1 MVQDIDKFLNNT
13 LTTGIKK
20 TSIETRKGLI
30 GKLTSLLKEYNIDI
44 TPCIKRK
51 QVNGKRKKFT
61 DGYMIEIDAHFK
73 NLAMGIK
80 SHENVK
86 NEGFKPLIIT
96 KTNQMIYLSDKDH
109 LNKIIKYKNTTTRH
123 RIT

>member
-1 MVQDIDKFLNNT
+1 MGCCAEEDDEEALTKKSLVQDIDKYLNNT

-20 TSIETRKGLI
+20 TCICTRKGLI

-61 DGYMIEIDAHFK
+61 DGYMIELDAHFK
-73 NLAMGIK
+73 NLAMGLKFPI
-80 SHENVK
+80 N
-86 NEGFKPLIIT
+86 L
-96 KTNQMIYLSDKDH
+96 Q
-109 LNKIIKYKNTTTRH
+109 
-123 RIT
+123 